1 MDLAIIN
8 GNFITMNK
16 DNPRAQ
22 AVGIKDGK
30 FIKVGSNEEVLS
42 LKDSFTEIIDLQGK
56 SVTPGFNES
65 HLHLLNYAYSLTK
78 VDCSDAESIDE
89 IIERGRKFIAENNV
103 EPGNWVQGRGWNDVT
118 LKEKREITKYDLDK
132 ISTEHPL
139 SFSRICEH
147 ITVANSKAIE
157 LAGVTKDTPQPI
169 GGHFD
174 VDEDGNPTGIFREN
188 SRYMIYD
195 IIPDID
201 VEGMK
206 KMILN
211 AAKIAAS
218 YGVTSVQTDDF
229 EALPSKDYEKVL
241 RTYRELAD
249 ERTLPV
255 RVYEQCLLPH
265 IDRLKG
271 FLAKGYKTGMGD
283 DFFRIGPLKLLTD
296 GSLGGRTA
304 YLMKPYN
311 DDPSTRGIPVF
322 KQEELNELASTA
334 HCNGMQIVFHAIGDG
349 AMYMCFE
356 AFKYAQDK
364 CPKED
369 PRFGIIHLQITD
381 EKILNLFKERNV
393 IAYAEPICLNNDLH
407 MAESRV
413 GAERVKASYNYRT
426 LFDNGVHVCIS
437 SDCPVDSLNPMN
449 NIYVGVT
456 RKDYKGYPEGGWMP
470 EQRLTLDQ
478 ALYGFT
484 MGSAYASFD
493 EHKKGSIEEGKLADM
508 VVISEDIYAVPHD
521 EIKDIKVEMTFMNGN
536 IVYKR

>member
-16 DNPRAQ
+16 DKPRAQ

-30 FIKVGSNEEVLS
+30 FIKVGSNEEVLT
-42 LKDSFTEIIDLQGK
+42 LKDSNTEVIDLQGK

-78 VDCSDAESIDE
+78 VDCSDAESIAE

-118 LKEKREITKYDLDK
+118 LKEKREITRYDLDK

-174 VDEDGNPTGIFREN
+174 IDKDGNPTGIFREN

-241 RTYRELAD
+241 RAYRELAD

-255 RVYEQCLLPH
+255 RVYEQCLLPQ

-381 EKILNLFKERNV
+381 EKILNLFKERDV

-456 RKDYKGYPEGGWMP
+456 RKDYKGYPGGGWMP

-508 VVISEDIYAVPHD
+508 VVISEDIYAIPHD